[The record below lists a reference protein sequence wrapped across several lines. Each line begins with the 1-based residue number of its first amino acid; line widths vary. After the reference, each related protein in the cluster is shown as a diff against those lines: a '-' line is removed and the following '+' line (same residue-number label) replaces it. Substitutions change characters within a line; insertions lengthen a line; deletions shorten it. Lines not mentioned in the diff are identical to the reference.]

1 MKERGVP
8 IMLKEND
15 ELKIKVKNGWERA
28 KVVRV

>member
-8 IMLKEND
+8 MMLKEYD

-28 KVVRV
+28 RITRV